1 MAATFWFLLT
11 CFLFFGSVSSSNY
24 EFSDQH
30 CVTGA
35 YPPSESEVPWEVVNL
50 DLPPEQRYNDL
61 MGKKIKEIQDATNY
75 LRNFTSFILDGK
87 LYRFLDKDL
96 AYLVYTLP
104 SPYKEEIIGLSKAT
118 DIPLGEILF
127 FNIFYEIVAFCTSI
141 VAEDESGKLFHARN
155 MDFGLFMGW
164 DEKNNTWMLSEILRT
179 LAINIDFRRNGQ
191 TVYKSVT
198 YAGFVGA
205 FTGIKPGVLTLTVN
219 QRFATDGGYV
229 GIIEWILGNRKEK
242 WSTFLTRDVLE
253 TATSFEQAKD
263 MLANNNVTAPVYYIL
278 GGAKSGE
285 GVVITRSLTKCL
297 DQMSLNPTNNTW
309 FVLQTNYDNWEP
321 PLVIDDRRTPGEACM
336 NKMGREAVSFKGIYN
351 VLSTKPVLNKL
362 TVYTTLMQVNSGKVE
377 TFIRSCPDPC
387 FPW

>member
-1 MAATFWFLLT
+1 
-11 CFLFFGSVSSSNY
+11 
-24 EFSDQH
+24 
-30 CVTGA
+30 
-35 YPPSESEVPWEVVNL
+35 
-50 DLPPEQRYNDL
+50 